1 MTDHPSAR
9 VQFARRFV
17 ATIPGQPDIHGV
29 QFPDSGRVLTDDP
42 HTGLTAFFDIDSV
55 TEGIEGAAI
64 HWADETSEEQP

>member
-1 MTDHPSAR
+1 MTDRPDEIR
-9 VQFARRFV
+9 YARRFV
-17 ATIPGQPDIHGV
+17 IRHPDRPDIHGI

-64 HWADETSEEQP
+64 HWADEEQQ